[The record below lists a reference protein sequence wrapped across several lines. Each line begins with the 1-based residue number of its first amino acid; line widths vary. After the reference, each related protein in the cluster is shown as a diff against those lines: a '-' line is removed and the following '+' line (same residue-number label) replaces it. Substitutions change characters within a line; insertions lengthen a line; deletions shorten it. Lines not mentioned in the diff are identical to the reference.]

1 MGHRYGMGLVSVSFC
16 ATKIGDRMFSGT
28 PLLQQLTDKL
38 VVSFIVTAIGGTL
51 VWPFK
56 SIKRKVEEFTTEIKA
71 VQTELVTQRTNHLA
85 HIEASSE
92 AQLKVLEK
100 VSSTLTD
107 IHLDQ
112 KETLGYIK
120 ARGD

>member
-1 MGHRYGMGLVSVSFC
+1 
-16 ATKIGDRMFSGT
+16 MFASM
-28 PLLQQLTDKL
+28 PLLQQVVDKT
-38 VVSFIVTAIGGTL
+38 VVSLLVAAIGGFL

-56 SIKRKVEEFTTEIKA
+56 VIKRKVEEFTTELKA
-71 VQTELVTQRTNHLA
+71 VQTELVTQRTNHLS
-85 HIEASSE
+85 HIEASAE

-100 VSSTLTD
+100 VSNTLTD

-120 ARGD
+120 AREK